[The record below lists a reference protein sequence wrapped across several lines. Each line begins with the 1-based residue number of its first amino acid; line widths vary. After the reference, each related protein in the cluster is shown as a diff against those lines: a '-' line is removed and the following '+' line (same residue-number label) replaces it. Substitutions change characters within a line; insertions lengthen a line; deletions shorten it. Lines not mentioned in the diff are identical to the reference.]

1 MKHNLILLFG
11 ITTFILILSI
21 NIWSSDIQIDSTLK
35 TIDVPI
41 QTFNLDSIIN
51 HSYLF
56 YPEISKLS
64 FYNFSDS
71 LISLIDIHNFR
82 HQLNNDYLFH
92 SNFSEQWRINDQLS
106 NYIDYRREL
115 ALKSDLGV
123 FGKVLGN
130 ARTITT
136 VILAILHI
144 LKYRKGLY

>member
-1 MKHNLILLFG
+1 MKNKLILLFA
-11 ITTFILILSI
+11 IPIVIFIL
-21 NIWSSDIQIDSTLK
+21 SDNNWPSNIQIDSTIK
-35 TIDVPI
+35 TLDIPI
-41 QTFNLDSIIN
+41 QIINLDSIIN
-51 HSYLF
+51 HSYFF
-56 YPEISKLS
+56 YSEISKLS

-71 LISLIDIHNFR
+71 LISLIDIDNFC

-92 SNFSEQWRINDQLS
+92 SNFSEHWRINDQLS
-106 NYIDYRREL
+106 NYIDYRKEL

-136 VILAILHI
+136 LILAVLHI

>member
-1 MKHNLILLFG
+1 MKHNLILLFW
-11 ITTFILILSI
+11 IPIIILFLSD

-41 QTFNLDSIIN
+41 QTFNLDSVLN

-56 YPEISKLS
+56 YPEISRLS

-71 LISLIDIHNFR
+71 LISLIDIDNFS
-82 HQLNNDYLFH
+82 HQLNKDYLFH
-92 SNFSEQWRINDQLS
+92 NNFSEHWRINDQLS
-106 NYIDYRREL
+106 NYIDYRKEL

-136 VILAILHI
+136 VILAVLHI
-144 LKYRKGLY
+144 LKYRKRLY